1 MSNTDNNLE
10 LSIAYTIRKITKAQ
24 TELATY
30 TTILGQLYRAKE
42 ADQALASGSASAGSE
57 QLASD
62 PIESFENIEFN
73 EAYAIVPEEY
83 RRHKRT
89 KRENP
94 QATTASKQAGS
105 IRLQQTYRC
114 KRQSKHESP
123 ATRRYI

>member
-83 RRHKRT
+83 RRHQRAIS
-89 KRENP
+89 EN
-94 QATTASKQAGS
+94 QRAAKE
-105 IRLQQTYRC
+105 IE
-114 KRQSKHESP
+114 RQGN
-123 ATRRYI
+123 ATRIQVLSSWLE